1 MQDEIKRLI
10 RNMPRMKIARI
21 KCNTHTRKSYTLLNT
36 LMNTFTQSHNT
47 HTNTNTNTHTHT
59 HTNTR
64 ARAQCDS
71 AQSNCSSYWEK
82 LQTYQVYKDEMTI

>member
-21 KCNTHTRKSYTLLNT
+21 KYNTYTRRSYTLLNT

-59 HTNTR
+59 HTHKHAR
-64 ARAQCDS
+64 ARA
-71 AQSNCSSYWEK
+71 
-82 LQTYQVYKDEMTI
+82 M